1 MKTASLGNLK
11 TFKWTLSMEASSLHQ
26 CHRSYQVHSWS
37 CWWML
42 LFSCSKKLPSAK
54 IFRCYLA
61 VPASWAPH
69 SDSCVANGSK
79 AQHNQLS
86 DQRLGE
92 GRAKSMMEIGA
103 APFHQTKNDWMNG
116 ILEAWSSDHKRP
128 IKRFKTQRYSWM
140 LTWCSTTSFVP
151 TICSRFWPLK
161 GSSAHIDPISH
172 LKTSH
177 FSSESLKKDRTTN

>member
-1 MKTASLGNLK
+1 
-11 TFKWTLSMEASSLHQ
+11 
-26 CHRSYQVHSWS
+26 
-37 CWWML
+37 ML

-103 APFHQTKNDWMNG
+103 ARMAYWR
-116 ILEAWSSDHKRP
+116 LEVLITIAPQK
-128 IKRFKTQRYSWM
+128 KRFKK
-140 LTWCSTTSFVP
+140 
-151 TICSRFWPLK
+151 LK
-161 GSSAHIDPISH
+161 GI
-172 LKTSH
+172 
-177 FSSESLKKDRTTN
+177 RGC